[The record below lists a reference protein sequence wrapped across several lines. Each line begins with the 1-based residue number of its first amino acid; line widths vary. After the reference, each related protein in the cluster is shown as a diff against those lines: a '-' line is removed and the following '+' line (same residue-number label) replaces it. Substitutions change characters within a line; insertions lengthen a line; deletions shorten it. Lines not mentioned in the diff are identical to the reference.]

1 MDKACLLKMR
11 RNTMPFWMPS
21 IVRARD
27 WGKFAAYPSR
37 YPLFR
42 AKTKV
47 IQKTLD
53 PTWNAQFDVHGVDPD
68 STVTFTVADVD
79 DPTSPQSA
87 DDRDDFLGQ
96 VTVQLNALRHADF
109 LAQMTYE
116 AERRAKLKAKAWKTA
131 FEDEAAPPGRR
142 RVARDGCSGKARDRT
157 SCRSRK

>member
-1 MDKACLLKMR
+1 
-11 RNTMPFWMPS
+11 MPFWMPS

-47 IQKTLD
+47 IAKTLD
-53 PTWNAQFDVHGVDPD
+53 PTWNAQFDVHGVNPD

-96 VTVQLNALRHADF
+96 VRTQRH
-109 LAQMTYE
+109 
-116 AERRAKLKAKAWKTA
+116 
-131 FEDEAAPPGRR
+131 
-142 RVARDGCSGKARDRT
+142 
-157 SCRSRK
+157 

>member
-1 MDKACLLKMR
+1 MMEVGGLFVDFRCSAQ
-11 RNTMPFWMPS
+11 
-21 IVRARD
+21 VRARD
-27 WGKFAAYPSR
+27 WQKFAAYPSR

-96 VTVQLNALRHADF
+96 VRSQRH
-109 LAQMTYE
+109 
-116 AERRAKLKAKAWKTA
+116 
-131 FEDEAAPPGRR
+131 
-142 RVARDGCSGKARDRT
+142 
-157 SCRSRK
+157 